1 MKIKTLISKIHDRKK
16 AGQKSIKKPNIV
28 EDQEHDYKMWVSYS
42 EQPYISSNEYD
53 NPKK

>member
-1 MKIKTLISKIHDRKK
+1 MKIKTLISKIHDKKK

-42 EQPYISSNEYD
+42 ENPYISSQEYD

>member
-1 MKIKTLISKIHDRKK
+1 MKIKTLISKIHDKKK
-16 AGQKSIKKPNIV
+16 AGQKSIKKSNIV

-42 EQPYISSNEYD
+42 EKPYIASQEHD